1 LASRLISLVREM
13 NGNGM
18 TTIIRDPADEAL
30 GQLCQELSSCSAS
43 LLTAAPDGTPPWPR
57 EQLELCGRY
66 GVYEWFLDPAVGGQ
80 GWNDVDLVKGYLAL
94 SAACLS
100 TTFIITQRTGACRRI
115 AASGNEFACQQL
127 LPGLVTGETFST
139 VGLSHL
145 TTSHRHLGRP
155 VLRAEQTSDGFLLE
169 GFSPWVTGATMA
181 QSIVVGATLDDERQL
196 LLVVPTDQQGV
207 DVQPPAQ
214 LMALSSSHTGRVD
227 FHGVEVSQ
235 DWLLAGPAE
244 NVMSQA
250 IGANPGGLQTST
262 LAVGLADAALDFL
275 EREAEKRPDLE
286 EVAATMRGQWKEL
299 CDDLLAGVAGD
310 PSCTKEQIRSRA
322 NHMALNSSQA
332 ALAAAKGA
340 GYVSGHDAGR
350 WCREAMFF
358 LVWSCPQPVM
368 NAHLCQL
375 AGLID

>member
-1 LASRLISLVREM
+1 M
-13 NGNGM
+13 NENG
-18 TTIIRDPADEAL
+18 TATIIRDPADKAL
-30 GQLCQELSSCSAS
+30 EQLCQQLAGCSDS
-43 LLTAAPDGTPPWPR
+43 LLGAGPDGMPSWPR
-57 EQLELCGRY
+57 EQLDLCGRY
-66 GVYEWFLDPAVGGQ
+66 GVYEWFLDPVAGGQ
-80 GWNDVDLVKGYLAL
+80 GWSDVDLVKGYLAL

-115 AASGNEFACQQL
+115 AGSGNEFACRHL

-155 VLRAEQTSDGFLLE
+155 VLRAEQTSGGFLLD

-181 QSIVVGATLDDERQL
+181 HSIVVGATLEDGHQVL
-196 LLVVPTDQQGV
+196 IVVPTDHENV
-207 DVQPPAQ
+207 EVHPPVQ

-227 FHGVEVSQ
+227 FHGVEVSR

-262 LAVGLADAALDFL
+262 RAVGLADAALHFL
-275 EREAEKRPDLE
+275 EEEVKNRPDLE
-286 EVAATMRGQWKEL
+286 EATRTMRGQWQQL
-299 CDDLLAGVAGD
+299 YMDLLAGVAGD
-310 PSCTKEQIRSRA
+310 SSCTKEQIRSRA

>member
-1 LASRLISLVREM
+1 MNENETATVIRDPGDPALQQLCDELASRSSSLFKP
-13 NGNGM
+13 
-18 TTIIRDPADEAL
+18 DA
-30 GQLCQELSSCSAS
+30 
-43 LLTAAPDGTPPWPR
+43 DGTPPWPR

-66 GVYEWFLDPAVGGQ
+66 GVFEWFLDPAVGGQ
-80 GWNDVDLVKGYLAL
+80 GWSDVDLVRGYLAL

-115 AASGNEFACQQL
+115 AGSGNEFACQQL
-127 LPGLVTGETFST
+127 LPGLVSGETFST

-155 VLRAEQTSDGFLLE
+155 VLRAEETGDGFLLD
-169 GFSPWVTGATMA
+169 GFSPWVTGATRA
-181 QSIVVGATLDDERQL
+181 QSIVVGATLDDDRQVL
-196 LLVVPTDQQGV
+196 IAVPTEMEGV
-207 DVQPPAQ
+207 EVQPPAS

-227 FHGVEVSQ
+227 FHGVRIGK

-262 LAVGLADAALDFL
+262 LAVGLADAALHFL
-275 EREAEKRPDLE
+275 EQEADKRPDLE
-286 EVAATMRGQWKEL
+286 PPTRTMRGQWQEL

-310 PSCTKEQIRSRA
+310 SGCTKEEIRSRA
-322 NHMALNSSQA
+322 NNMALNSTQA

-340 GYVSGHDAGR
+340 GYVNGHDAGR

>member
-1 LASRLISLVREM
+1 MISLVTEMNENETATVIRDPGDPALQQLCDELASRSSSLFKP
-13 NGNGM
+13 
-18 TTIIRDPADEAL
+18 DA
-30 GQLCQELSSCSAS
+30 
-43 LLTAAPDGTPPWPR
+43 DGTPPWPR

-66 GVYEWFLDPAVGGQ
+66 GVFEWFLDPAVGGQ
-80 GWNDVDLVKGYLAL
+80 GWSDVDLVRGYLAL

-115 AASGNEFACQQL
+115 AGSGNEFACQQL
-127 LPGLVTGETFST
+127 LPGLVSGETFST

-155 VLRAEQTSDGFLLE
+155 VLRAEETGDGFLLD
-169 GFSPWVTGATMA
+169 GFSPWVTGATRA
-181 QSIVVGATLDDERQL
+181 QSIVVGATLDDDRQVL
-196 LLVVPTDQQGV
+196 IAVPTEMEGV
-207 DVQPPAQ
+207 EVQPPAS

-227 FHGVEVSQ
+227 FHGVRIGK

-262 LAVGLADAALDFL
+262 LAVGLADAALHFL
-275 EREAEKRPDLE
+275 EQEADKRPDLE
-286 EVAATMRGQWKEL
+286 PPTRTMRGQWQEL

-310 PSCTKEQIRSRA
+310 SGCTKEEIRSRA
-322 NHMALNSSQA
+322 NNMALNSTQA

-340 GYVSGHDAGR
+340 GYVNGHDAGR

>member
-1 LASRLISLVREM
+1 MTE
-13 NGNGM
+13 NGM
-18 TTIIRDPADEAL
+18 ATIIRDPADKAL
-30 GQLCQELSSCSAS
+30 EQLCQQLAGCSDS
-43 LLTAAPDGTPPWPR
+43 LLGAGPDGMPPWPR
-57 EQLELCGRY
+57 TQLELCGRY

-80 GWNDVDLVKGYLAL
+80 GWNDVDLVKGYLEL
-94 SAACLS
+94 SAACLA

-115 AASGNEFACQQL
+115 AGSGNEFACRQL

-155 VLRAEQTSDGFLLE
+155 VLRAEQTSGGFLLD

-181 QSIVVGATLDDERQL
+181 DSIVVGATLEDGDQVL
-196 LLVVPTDQQGV
+196 IVVPTDHENV
-207 DVQPPAQ
+207 EVHPPVQ

-227 FHGVEVSQ
+227 FHGVEVSR

-244 NVMSQA
+244 NVMSRA

-262 LAVGLADAALDFL
+262 LAVGLADAALHFL
-275 EREAEKRPDLE
+275 EEEAKKRPDLE
-286 EVAATMRGQWKEL
+286 EATRTMRGQWQQL
-299 CDDLLAGVAGD
+299 HDDLLAGVAGD
-310 PSCTKEQIRSRA
+310 SSRTKEQIRSRA